1 MNKQILSIQMLKIV
15 PKLSPGYP
23 RVSGSRS
30 PNDSNS
36 NQQEWINIS
45 TKANPPAYPWKGILH
60 GKWYETRELKE
71 IK

>member
-1 MNKQILSIQMLKIV
+1 MVSDIYSQNDHFGLAYDMI
-15 PKLSPGYP
+15 YP

-36 NQQEWINIS
+36 NKQEWINIPR
-45 TKANPPAYPWKGILH
+45 KANSPAYPWKGILH
-60 GKWYETRELKE
+60 GKWYETRESKE